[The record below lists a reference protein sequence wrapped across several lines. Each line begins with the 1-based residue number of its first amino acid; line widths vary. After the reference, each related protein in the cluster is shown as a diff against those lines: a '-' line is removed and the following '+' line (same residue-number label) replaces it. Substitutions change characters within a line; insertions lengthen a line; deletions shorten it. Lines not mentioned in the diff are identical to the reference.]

1 VSTNGI
7 ACKRVYMF
15 QSTFVRC
22 TIGFKHITTILVPGL
37 ITTWKSNI
45 KRYVCFSWNLPTT
58 TDGKCPYIT
67 QLVAIYIYISIYSIY
82 ICIYNLQQN
91 GLKKNC
97 KFEDLLLQEPTVPN
111 VLQGISLT
119 FAVLLGN
126 LEMLD
131 DYGLVEF
138 HQPGKQKL
146 LEVFTLPTLSM
157 PMKKTCSSCL
167 PVHVFL
173 KHC

>member
-1 VSTNGI
+1 
-7 ACKRVYMF
+7 MF
-15 QSTFVRC
+15 FLES
-22 TIGFKHITTILVPGL
+22 
-37 ITTWKSNI
+37 SNNN
-45 KRYVCFSWNLPTT
+45 RWQMSLYHPTS
-58 TDGKCPYIT
+58 GY
-67 QLVAIYIYISIYSIY
+67 IYIYQYIVYIYVSIIF
-82 ICIYNLQQN
+82 NKMV
-91 GLKKNC
+91 LKKNC

-146 LEVFTLPTLSM
+146 LEMFTLPTLSM